1 MKDDLFIEM
10 EYAQLTKEGQAACGD
25 NVQLL
30 TLEKEN
36 RSIAALSDGLGSGV
50 KASVLANMTTT
61 MAVRFLQSDLD
72 LLQAVEIIMDSLP
85 ICEVRK
91 ISYATFSLM
100 DFRYGGTAKI
110 IEMGNPEYIHL
121 RGTREVPPVFEEKI
135 VSKHWPDREVRR
147 CEINLEPGD
156 RVVLCSDGVTQA
168 GLGSGVREYRFGW
181 RRAGLL
187 DFVQERIQS
196 APDISSAQ
204 LARCIV
210 NKARSIP
217 PGKCLDD
224 TTALVIYLRKPR
236 VLRILTGPPYY
247 KESDSEYA
255 HLANLGFEHVI
266 VCGGTTAN
274 ILERILGVPVT
285 MDISAFRNSGGLPP
299 PSVIKGIALATEGI
313 LTLSKVETALESGK
327 LTGQPAA
334 VQAILNRMMEHD
346 RIEFAVGTK
355 VNESHQDPSVPQDL
369 ELRRSVVRRIAS
381 LLEHKHRKATTINFY

>member
-30 TLEKEN
+30 TLDKEN
-36 RSIAALSDGLGSGV
+36 RSIAALSDGLCSGV

-61 MAVRFLQSDLD
+61 MAVRFLQSNLD

-135 VSKHWPDREVRR
+135 VSQHWPDREVRR

-156 RVVLCSDGVTQA
+156 RIVLCSDGVTQA

-181 RRAGLL
+181 RRSGLL
-187 DFVQERIQS
+187 DFVRERIQA

-247 KESDSEYA
+247 KESDQEYA

-274 ILERILGVPVT
+274 ILERVLGVPVT
-285 MDISAFRNSGGLPP
+285 LDISAFRNSGGLPP
-299 PSVIKGIALATEGI
+299 PGVIQGIALATEGI
-313 LTLSKVETALESGK
+313 LTLSKVETALERGK